1 MNPLI
6 SVIVPIYKVE
16 RYLVRCLDSIVNQTY
31 RNLEIILVEDGSP
44 DNCGAICDDYARLDE
59 RIRVIHQE
67 NRGLSAAR
75 NAGLDLMSGEYL
87 MFVDSDDWISLDAVQ
102 VLYDRMMADGSDMV
116 LGRYI
121 KTFGGDGE
129 EVISP
134 QWMEDGC
141 YSPSQLVMGMGERRY
156 VPVSAWGKL
165 YRYAYYEE
173 LRFPKLTHAE
183 DLAIFPDILDRCTR
197 ISISEKVIY
206 FYYQRS
212 DSLMHAMNEEQ
223 RLDCLKATLKMVVY
237 LKEKGYLSA
246 QMGWF
251 ANAVY
256 CAFECKDKHAAV
268 SLMEGCFNQQEIR
281 QQLTRQSWKV
291 NLKWVALNHPCL
303 SCCVQI
309 AKKMI
314 PR

>member
-1 MNPLI
+1 MNPLV

-75 NAGLDLMSGEYL
+75 NAGLDIMSGEYL

-116 LGRYI
+116 LGGYI
-121 KTFGGDGE
+121 KTFDGDGE

-165 YRYAYYEE
+165 YRYAYYKALAPNTE
-173 LRFPKLTHAE
+173 LADCGIISDNGKITVNRYIDRFEISQLTG
-183 DLAIFPDILDRCTR
+183 LKI
-197 ISISEKVIY
+197 
-206 FYYQRS
+206 
-212 DSLMHAMNEEQ
+212 N
-223 RLDCLKATLKMVVY
+223 LKAY
-237 LKEKGYLSA
+237 AIQAGNLSPA
-246 QMGWF
+246 EAW
-251 ANAVY
+251 
-256 CAFECKDKHAAV
+256 DKV
-268 SLMEGCFNQQEIR
+268 
-281 QQLTRQSWKV
+281 K
-291 NLKWVALNHPCL
+291 
-303 SCCVQI
+303 
-309 AKKMI
+309 
-314 PR
+314 